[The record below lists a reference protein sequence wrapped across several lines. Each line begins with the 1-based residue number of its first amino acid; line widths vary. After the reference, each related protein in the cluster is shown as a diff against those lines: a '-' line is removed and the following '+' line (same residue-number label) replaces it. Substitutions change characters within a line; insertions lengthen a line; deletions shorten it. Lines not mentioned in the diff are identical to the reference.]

1 MFVESELKREMASL
15 GDLLG
20 DTRVRY
26 RKGET
31 PFASAEKLI
40 DVDREI
46 RTVLSRPLSD
56 ELQLEV
62 RSLLARLRAL
72 DPRAAGSADESD

>member
-15 GDLLG
+15 GNLLG

-31 PFASAEKLI
+31 PFASAQELI

-46 RTVLSRPLSD
+46 RTVLSQPLSD

-62 RSLLARLRAL
+62 RSLSARLRGL
-72 DPRAAGSADESD
+72 DPR